1 MFSGRILLLCG
12 PPGTG
17 KSTTAQ
23 LLARR
28 LGYVYYECDTF
39 AQLKNPF
46 IDVNVENPSIA
57 QLQQKILKG
66 IRLLNH
72 HELMLV
78 FPGPGDKERVQLMR
92 RANTV
97 WGPLVA
103 GLQYDKDILKE
114 FFSALCHDIN
124 TQKRRI
130 GGHWAIAQLAF
141 KRDIRDVMRCMD
153 QTPSDHLGI

>member
-1 MFSGRILLLCG
+1 MENDFDPIEAPPGPYTLQPHNQGGTSLRLCSLLILKLAMFSGRILLLCG

-57 QLQQKILKG
+57 QLKQKILKG
-66 IRLLNH
+66 INQ
-72 HELMLV
+72 
-78 FPGPGDKERVQLMR
+78 PIQP
-92 RANTV
+92 
-97 WGPLVA
+97 
-103 GLQYDKDILKE
+103 
-114 FFSALCHDIN
+114 C
-124 TQKRRI
+124 
-130 GGHWAIAQLAF
+130 
-141 KRDIRDVMRCMD
+141 
-153 QTPSDHLGI
+153 

>member
-1 MFSGRILLLCG
+1 M
-12 PPGTG
+12 P
-17 KSTTAQ
+17 
-23 LLARR
+23 
-28 LGYVYYECDTF
+28 
-39 AQLKNPF
+39 
-46 IDVNVENPSIA
+46 
-57 QLQQKILKG
+57 
-66 IRLLNH
+66 
-72 HELMLV
+72 V

-103 GLQYDKDILKE
+103 GLEYDKDILKE

-141 KRDIRDVMRCMD
+141 KRDIRDVMRCTQQQTQQISLKYNVYREILGPQLTFVNLRMSKQSCLDRLMSRHEGGD
-153 QTPSDHLGI
+153 QKLMERFEVINCYLLAL

>member
-1 MFSGRILLLCG
+1 MITIPSRHRQDPTRCSPTTKVSPVYVCVVIINIEAFSGRILLLCG

-57 QLQQKILKG
+57 QLKQKILKG
-66 IRLLNH
+66 VSYL
-72 HELMLV
+72 
-78 FPGPGDKERVQLMR
+78 
-92 RANTV
+92 TV
-97 WGPLVA
+97 M
-103 GLQYDKDILKE
+103 
-114 FFSALCHDIN
+114 S
-124 TQKRRI
+124 
-130 GGHWAIAQLAF
+130 
-141 KRDIRDVMRCMD
+141 
-153 QTPSDHLGI
+153 